1 MSANRT
7 KLEPTVVGK
16 YELLEVLGEGGMAT
30 TYLARQLSG
39 GRPVA
44 VKAIQL
50 VKTKNRRQI
59 EMFEREAEALRA
71 LRHPQIPTF
80 YETMVGESDETIT
93 LYLIQ
98 EFVNGRSL
106 MRRLD
111 EGHQFSA
118 AEAVEIMLSCLAPLE
133 YLHGMSPPL
142 YHRDL
147 KPSNVITKS
156 DGTCVL
162 VDFGAVREAIADPK
176 IAGSSVVGTF
186 GYMAPE
192 QFQARACA
200 GTDLY
205 SLGATAVHLLSGRS
219 PETIEVK
226 RLKPDIHKYIDVDT
240 HLAAI
245 LDLLMEPAAEDRYQ
259 SAISL
264 RKALN
269 RWVND
274 HPQQMSTLAASHRFT
289 PPQQFV
295 AVSAAAKPV
304 GRELSVGPLVPKRV
318 TGTLDSKRQPAVTP
332 VVASPAIALED
343 TQTQKTQLKRP
354 SLKPKAKSTPSSKAT
369 IPAVPKPKAKAPS
382 QRTPTSPRDIAP
394 IKQSKSRSRSRSG
407 ESRSLDVPLQKER
420 DPWWH
425 LAVPTSI
432 GCEPIGWCFLGV
444 GVLLVI
450 LTATHSAGV
459 PALVLGALSAV
470 YGCSYFWFSRQR
482 KQAQKG
488 DQYFD
493 HADGTLAEVVLHT
506 SALGGSYVTL
516 NYRFGVDGK
525 VYTGRR
531 MFPTRAA
538 ARPFVRHTLRGM
550 IFYDENDPRRNA
562 LDLPLM

>member
-1 MSANRT
+1 M
-7 KLEPTVVGK
+7 VGK

-30 TYLARQLSG
+30 TYLARQLTG

-50 VKTKNRRQI
+50 VKAKNRRQI

-106 MRRLD
+106 QRRLD
-111 EGHQFSA
+111 EDHKFSA

-133 YLHGMSPPL
+133 YLHKMSPPL
-142 YHRDL
+142 YHRDI
-147 KPSNVITKS
+147 KPSNIITKS

-162 VDFGAVREAIADPK
+162 VDFGAVREALADPK
-176 IAGSSVVGTF
+176 VAGSSVVGTF

-192 QFQARACA
+192 QFQSRVCA

-205 SLGATAVHLLSGRS
+205 SLGATAVHLLSGKS

-226 RLKPDIHKYIDVDT
+226 RLKPNIHKHIDVDP

-274 HPQQMSTLAASHRFT
+274 HPEQMSNLAGSHRFT
-289 PPQQFV
+289 PPQQFL
-295 AVSAAAKPV
+295 AVSQLAKPV
-304 GRELSVGPLVPKRV
+304 ERELSVGTVVPKRMM
-318 TGTLDSKRQPAVTP
+318 GTLDERRQPALTP

-343 TQTQKTQLKRP
+343 SQAAKPPARRP
-354 SLKPKAKSTPSSKAT
+354 RSADKSAAPKPATEKPT
-369 IPAVPKPKAKAPS
+369 IPARPKPKVPAERA
-382 QRTPTSPRDIAP
+382 PTSPRDIAP
-394 IKQSKSRSRSRSG
+394 IPNAKTRQRSG
-407 ESRSLDVPLQKER
+407 GQKSLDVPVQKAR

-425 LAVPTSI
+425 LALPTSV
-432 GCEPIGWCFLGV
+432 GCEPIGWCFIAVGALLSTLAVTQKAGIAPLV
-444 GVLLVI
+444 VSGVLALY
-450 LTATHSAGV
+450 GV
-459 PALVLGALSAV
+459 T
-470 YGCSYFWFSRQR
+470 YFWFSRR
-482 KQAQKG
+482 RLQAQRG

-493 HADGTLAEVVLHT
+493 HTDGVLTEVVLHS

-516 NYRFGVDGK
+516 NYRFGVHGD
-525 VYTGRR
+525 VFTGRR
-531 MFPTRAA
+531 LFPSREA
-538 ARPFVRHTLRGM
+538 ARPYIRHTLRDM
-550 IFYDENDPRRNA
+550 IFYDENDPKRNA
-562 LDLPLM
+562 LDLPLG